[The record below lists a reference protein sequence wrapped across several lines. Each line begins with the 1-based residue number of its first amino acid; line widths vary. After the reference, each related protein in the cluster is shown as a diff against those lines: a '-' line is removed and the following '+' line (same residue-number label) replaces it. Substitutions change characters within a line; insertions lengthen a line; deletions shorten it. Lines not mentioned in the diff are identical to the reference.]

1 MSKVNKIKNAVIRQ
15 EVSPRGGGVE
25 IRLDD
30 WGYPEAK
37 MTAYQNYLG
46 GGMLGKVCSDCTI
59 LDYKDIERLNGLS
72 EELKKFY
79 LELSNSFYYDDEW
92 ASVSYEQNQLRNVS
106 AY

>member
-1 MSKVNKIKNAVIRQ
+1 MSRIERIANAVVRQ

-30 WGYPEAK
+30 WGYPHQK

-46 GGMLGKVCSDCTI
+46 GGMLGKVCSDCTVV
-59 LDYKDIERLNGLS
+59 DYKEIECLNELS
-72 EELKKFY
+72 EELKLY
-79 LELSNSFYYDDEW
+79 YHNMTCSFYDHPMLQ
-92 ASVSYEQNQLRNVS
+92 ALSYIQNQKRDVS

>member
-1 MSKVNKIKNAVIRQ
+1 MRVKRIEQSIIRK
-15 EVSPRGGGVE
+15 EVSPRGGGIE
-25 IRLDD
+25 IDLKK
-30 WGYPEAK
+30 WGYPNGK

-59 LDYKDIERLNGLS
+59 IDYKDIERLNELS

-79 LELSNSFYYDDEW
+79 HKLSNSFYDDDEW
-92 ASVSYEQNQLRNVS
+92 ASASYEQNQKRNVS

>member
-1 MSKVNKIKNAVIRQ
+1 MSSAEKIANAVVRQ

-30 WGYPEAK
+30 WGYPHHK

-46 GGMLGKVCSDCTI
+46 GGMLGKVCSDCTVV
-59 LDYKDIERLNGLS
+59 DYKEIECLNALS
-72 EELKKFY
+72 VQLKMYYHNMTNGFY
-79 LELSNSFYYDDEW
+79 DHPMLQTLSYK
-92 ASVSYEQNQLRNVS
+92 QNQKRSVS

>member
-1 MSKVNKIKNAVIRQ
+1 MSSVDKIANAVVRQ

-30 WGYPEAK
+30 WGYPHHK

-46 GGMLGKVCSDCTI
+46 GGMLGKVCSDCTVI
-59 LDYKDIERLNGLS
+59 NYKEIECLNGLS
-72 EELKKFY
+72 VMLKTYYHKMTNGFY
-79 LELSNSFYYDDEW
+79 DDDEW
-92 ASVSYEQNQLRNVS
+92 ASASYEQNQNRNVS